1 MNATARL
8 LLSCSLV
15 AFTFC
20 AWVANADDS
29 QAVSEEARTNF
40 QWFNSLGFSDVKD
53 CQFVRVATGWWGSF
67 GNNPPQNHYE
77 NAFLLTN
84 DSTQFTYLTLD
95 LFKRSSIKSTNG
107 TPEYQR
113 VGFNQLNWKGEAE
126 SLLDAYAKHKIET
139 VTTPGLDERISK
151 RVSIFIF
158 AWGCWRNGFNSEA
171 ERLYQLAKKLRYGS
185 AEVDVEHFQLVLEQ
199 DISYAMIWRA
209 VIDFGYP
216 SISRP
221 QLLREF
227 QTIVT
232 DYPHSKQQGRAKQT
246 IAMLERMI
254 DEDEAHA
261 KTAPKNLSEL
271 PIDDRVRELIFQLR
285 DQHGEQSGQPG
296 WCDIFDDWRGVT
308 NSPAHQLVKIG
319 YPAVP
324 QLISALE
331 DATFTRSVGYW
342 RDFTFSHNVLTVG
355 DCAMEILGRITG
367 KYFYVPTHSAGYM
380 STDGKVAETHK
391 LAEAWWAEFQKKG
404 EKELLV
410 EGVEAGDENASP
422 QASLLV
428 ARYPDVAATALSKG
442 IHNATNAVAEASLSE
457 QMRARKN
464 ANIRKRLI
472 EIFQKWDSSAAQT
485 FLQNELHEGNDG
497 SRVSAAEIL
506 VQNNRKE
513 VIKIM
518 IREWQSSPDYRVEND
533 QGWTECARFLAS
545 VDSPEA
551 IAALGQNLQER
562 PLNTRMAIVHNVG
575 EGGTLW
581 GETRPISER
590 SAPAREAIELLLVT
604 CLDDTGRQLGDSGP
618 RMGRHYRDVRI
629 CDMAGYYLDQ
639 LWPDRY
645 HFDLSGSAEIR
656 DQQRLECQKVWRSKA
671 LKSSK

>member
-1 MNATARL
+1 MNSTARL
-8 LLSCSLV
+8 LLFCSLV
-15 AFTFC
+15 TFTLC
-20 AWVANADDS
+20 DRVANADDS

-40 QWFNSLGFSDVKD
+40 EWFNSLGFSDVKD
-53 CQFVRVATGWWGSF
+53 CQFVRVATGWWRRSGT
-67 GNNPPQNHYE
+67 NPPQNHYE

-84 DSTQFTYLTLD
+84 NSAQFIYLTLD
-95 LFKRSSIKSTNG
+95 LFKRISIKSTNG

-113 VGFNQLNWKGEAE
+113 VGFNQLNLKGEAE
-126 SLLDAYAKHKIET
+126 TLLDAYAKHKIET

-151 RVSIFIF
+151 RVSIFVF

-171 ERLYQLAKKLRYGS
+171 ERLYQLAKTLRYGS
-185 AEVDVEHFQLVLEQ
+185 AEVDVEHFQQVLEQ

-209 VIDFGYP
+209 VIDFGNT

-232 DYPHSKQQGRAKQT
+232 NYPHSEQQGRAKQT

-254 DEDEAHA
+254 AEDEVHA
-261 KTAPKNLSEL
+261 GTAPKNMSEL
-271 PIDDRVRELIFQLR
+271 PVEDRMRELIFQLR
-285 DQHGEQSGQPG
+285 DQHGEQPGQPA
-296 WCDIFDDWRGVT
+296 WVDIFDDWRGAT
-308 NSPAHQLVKIG
+308 NSAAHQLVRIG

-324 QLISALE
+324 QLIAALE
-331 DATFTRSVGYW
+331 DPTFTRSVGYW
-342 RDFTFSHNVLTVG
+342 RDFTFSYNLLTVG

-367 KYFYVPTHSAGYM
+367 KYFYVPNHTAGYM
-380 STDGKVAETHK
+380 STDGKVSEAHK

-410 EGVEAGDENASP
+410 EGVAAGDENASA

-428 ARYPDVAATALSKG
+428 ARYPYVAATALSKG
-442 IHNATNAVAEASLSE
+442 IRNATNAVAGAFLSE

-472 EIFQKWDSSAAQT
+472 EIFQKCDSSAAQT

-506 VQNNRKE
+506 VQNNREE
-513 VIKIM
+513 VIKTM
-518 IREWQSSPDYRVEND
+518 IREWLSSPDYRVEND

-551 IAALGQNLQER
+551 IAALSQNLQAR

-581 GETRPISER
+581 GEIRPISER
-590 SAPAREAIELLLVT
+590 SAPAREAIELLLVA
-604 CLDDTGRQLGDSGP
+604 CLEDTGQQLGDSGP
-618 RMGRHYRDVRI
+618 RLGRHYRDIRI
-629 CDMAGYYLDQ
+629 CDMAGYYLSQ
-639 LWPDRY
+639 LWPGRY
-645 HFDLSGSAEIR
+645 RFDLSGSSEMR
-656 DQQRLECQKVWRSKA
+656 DQQRLKCQKVWRSNNVKP
-671 LKSSK
+671 K